1 MILSL
6 SAISLARERWF
17 SIDSLKNRGDSP
29 KRADSIS
36 RVFSPFS
43 DRNPLDLIKC
53 NLVAGAVIE
62 FCRARAFMR
71 SHGLRVLQRAAGFK
85 IGGDA
90 RGAEGVAADPGARA
104 ELARRGAGSCA
115 RRRRG
120 S

>member
-6 SAISLARERWF
+6 SAISLTRERWF
-17 SIDSLKNRGDSP
+17 SINSLKNRGDSP

-43 DRNPLDLIKC
+43 DRNPLDLINC

-90 RGAEGVAADPGARA
+90 RGAEGMATDPGARA
-104 ELARRGAGSCA
+104 ELGGAALDPCA
-115 RRRRG
+115 
-120 S
+120 